1 MSSTGALSSLGIG
14 SGVLT
19 SSVIDQLK
27 ASDTSLIITPI
38 NNKIRRNEKN
48 ERLNYRFLLY

>member
-1 MSSTGALSSLGIG
+1 MATGAMSSLGIG

-27 ASDTSLIITPI
+27 ANDTNLIIAVKYTTTFI
-38 NNKIRRNEKN
+38 QHLKYKE
-48 ERLNYRFLLY
+48 